1 MAVFGGYEILVTPEE
16 LAQKA
21 NIVSE
26 YIHNI
31 KSNFEDMEI
40 LIHSSNAYWEGD
52 AGDKFREYYDQRK
65 EDIEASL
72 RNLLRIPQTLNE
84 ISGVY
89 TNTEN
94 AITETVQELPGDVI
108 E

>member
-1 MAVFGGYEILVTPEE
+1 MAAFGGYEILVTPEE

-40 LIHSSNAYWEGD
+40 LIHSSNAY
-52 AGDKFREYYDQRK
+52 
-65 EDIEASL
+65 
-72 RNLLRIPQTLNE
+72 
-84 ISGVY
+84 
-89 TNTEN
+89 
-94 AITETVQELPGDVI
+94 
-108 E
+108 